1 MIGWKAAV
9 VVAGAILAM
18 GCRGAGDDAEGSSAV
33 KMHVIGSAS
42 NSNLYQSLEEPF
54 WTEELPRAS
63 NGRIAVDLRSI
74 DESGLKP
81 PQIARLLGLGAL
93 DVAFTDFASI
103 AGDVRAFEGIDL
115 PGVITDFDTMHLAS
129 DAYKPV
135 LERIFNQH
143 GVKLLAL
150 FPFPG
155 FAFYCSG
162 KIASLDDLR
171 GKKVRV
177 TVQSMSDFVQQVG
190 GIPVII
196 PFPDVVPALQT
207 RVIDCAVTSTYTGNK
222 AGWGEVTDSLYTL
235 PIGSG
240 LSFYGYSTRGWN
252 ELDPS
257 LRALL
262 ETEFAKFE
270 DAAWELIK
278 KQTQTGINCNIGQG
292 ECIGGRPF
300 KMALYEPTEAD
311 IARTHK
317 IAQEIVIPNWARR
330 CGEKCVSDWN
340 ATVGKV
346 LGIQAGGTP

>member
-1 MIGWKAAV
+1 MTGLKTV
-9 VVAGAILAM
+9 VIVTGAMLAM
-18 GCRGAGDDAEGSSAV
+18 GCQGKSDNAEGEPAV

-42 NSNLYQSLEEPF
+42 NSNIYKSLEEPF

-63 NGRIAVDLRSI
+63 NGRLTVDLRSI

-81 PQIARLLGLGAL
+81 PQIARLLSAGAL
-93 DVAFTDFASI
+93 DVAYTDFASI

-115 PGVITDFDTMHLAS
+115 AGVITDLDTMHRAS

-135 LERIFNQH
+135 LDRIFNQH
-143 GVKLLAL
+143 GVKLLGL
-150 FPFPG
+150 FPFPQ

-162 KIASLDDLR
+162 QVTSLDDLK

-177 TVQSMSDFVQQVG
+177 TVQSMSDFIQKIG

-207 RVIDCAVTSTYTGNK
+207 RVIDCAITSTYTGNK

-235 PIGSG
+235 PVGSG
-240 LSFYGYSTRGWN
+240 LSFYGYSARGWT

-257 LRALL
+257 LRELL
-262 ETEFAKFE
+262 QSEFAKFE
-270 DAAWELIK
+270 NAAWELTK
-278 KQTQTGINCNIGQG
+278 TQTQIGINCNTGQG
-292 ECIGGRPF
+292 ECIGGRPS
-300 KMALYEPTEAD
+300 KMTLHLPSQAEIDL
-311 IARTHK
+311 THQ
-317 IAQEIVIPNWARR
+317 IAQEIVIPNWASR
-330 CGEKCVSDWN
+330 CGEQCVNDWN

-346 LGIQAGGTP
+346 LGIQARGN